1 MHFIRRLFLLLI
13 VWGVALSTFSEAR
26 TPDVVAHVK
35 VSLFDDAHIAPVTLA
50 QARVRATFLMAQAG
64 IGLEWLN
71 CPAADPSDFTPSV
84 SPCSVVEWPR
94 HLSVRIVLRGNSAN
108 PEPETF
114 GRAFL
119 NDAGCGVYA
128 KVYYQNLV
136 ASRDILQLTEGDMLG
151 FVIAHEL
158 GHLLL
163 GSNSHSTTG
172 VMQAHWTA
180 TTLHE
185 AAHNTL
191 FFTSAQ
197 AATLRSRL
205 SRASMDLAH
214 ASSSPLTLAD
224 GRSSASSRPLAGI
237 TTVTTSPPSSVFA
250 RLLPR

>member
-1 MHFIRRLFLLLI
+1 MFCGRVAAPSLRRI
-13 VWGVALSTFSEAR
+13 CCG
-26 TPDVVAHVK
+26 
-35 VSLFDDAHIAPVTLA
+35 
-50 QARVRATFLMAQAG
+50 
-64 IGLEWLN
+64 
-71 CPAADPSDFTPSV
+71 
-84 SPCSVVEWPR
+84 
-94 HLSVRIVLRGNSAN
+94 GNSAN

-119 NDAGCGVYA
+119 DDAGCGVYA
-128 KVYYQNLV
+128 KGLLPESV

-163 GSNSHSTTG
+163 GSKTPTPPTG

-205 SRASMDLAH
+205 FPSLDGLGACLVLTSHPCRWKEFPLFPPLGGHNHHNDESFRLR
-214 ASSSPLTLAD
+214 SLRVFCPLTFF
-224 GRSSASSRPLAGI
+224 GN
-237 TTVTTSPPSSVFA
+237 SPDSEK
-250 RLLPR
+250 